1 MRPVRRTRRVASP
14 TLRSPKRSVSL
25 VIEGPDGLLL
35 VRRPEGDESLP
46 GVWGLPAA
54 SLAEGESEEDAVRR
68 AGREKLGVDVVPVR
82 PLGSEGPMTDWGVR
96 IAEGSPSGPRDGPNT
111 QYAELRWGD
120 VRELVAAAREGSL
133 CSRALLRARGL
144 DWD

>member
-1 MRPVRRTRRVASP
+1 
-14 TLRSPKRSVSL
+14 LKLPKRSVSL

-68 AGREKLGVDVVPVR
+68 AGREKLGVEVVPVQ
-82 PLGSEGPMTDWGVR
+82 PVGSEGPMTDWEAS
-96 IAEGSPSGPRDGPNT
+96 IAAGTPSVPQDGPNT
-111 QYAELRWGD
+111 QYMELRWGEPG
-120 VRELVAAAREGSL
+120 ELVPAAREGSL
-133 CSRALLRARGL
+133 CSRVLLRASGL
-144 DWD
+144 DWML